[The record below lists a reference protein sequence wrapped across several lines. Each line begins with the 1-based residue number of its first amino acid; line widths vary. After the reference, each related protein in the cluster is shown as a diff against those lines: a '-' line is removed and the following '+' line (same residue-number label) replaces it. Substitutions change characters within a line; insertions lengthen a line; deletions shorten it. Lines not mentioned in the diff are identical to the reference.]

1 MARTDLIIDFETM
14 GSDSTKCAV
23 IDMSAMVFDWD
34 KFTSNDPYTLSDVF
48 KVKKFKFDVAQ
59 QVRDYKWEID
69 QGTLQF
75 WSEQDSEVRKNIAPK
90 TSDLSVP
97 DFIKQFNDFLIDSPK
112 INYWWSRSNSFD
124 PVILTRIFK
133 VENKLPHMESHLQH
147 WKVRDTRTFIDAKFD
162 FQLKQN
168 GFPPVANEEKWDS
181 VFKAHDSAW
190 DVLADVMRL
199 QSITRAENDLEQ
211 ITI

>member
-112 INYWWSRSNSFD
+112 I
-124 PVILTRIFK
+124 I
-133 VENKLPHMESHLQH
+133 
-147 WKVRDTRTFIDAKFD
+147 
-162 FQLKQN
+162 
-168 GFPPVANEEKWDS
+168 
-181 VFKAHDSAW
+181 
-190 DVLADVMRL
+190 
-199 QSITRAENDLEQ
+199 
-211 ITI
+211 